1 MVPGHAVR
9 IASALATRAVASTL
23 LALAGVLCCPGAG
36 AAEAAVDRDPWVRFN
51 RPVHA
56 FNERVDDAVLEPAAL
71 LYRRVT
77 PDPVERAILNFFDN
91 VAAPISITGAAL
103 QADGERTAIATGRF
117 LVNSTVGVAGLLDAA
132 TPMGLP
138 DVNEDIGQAL
148 EVWGF
153 ENSPYLVL
161 PFIGPMTV
169 VQVPDRI
176 ARAWLPQLA
185 FGDYWHQGWRV
196 LDIVSYRADVLAA
209 STLLDSS
216 AIDSYTFTREAFLQR
231 RRYLR
236 FNGELP
242 EEDWDA
248 FLDDF

>member
-1 MVPGHAVR
+1 MR
-9 IASALATRAVASTL
+9 IDSNLLGRGLAPTLLLLTALAA
-23 LALAGVLCCPGAG
+23 ALTAAPAAFGAQD
-36 AAEAAVDRDPWVRFN
+36 AADRDPWVRFN
-51 RPVHA
+51 RPVHV
-56 FNERVDDAVLEPAAL
+56 FNEHVDDLVLEPAAL
-71 LYRRVT
+71 LYRRVA
-77 PDPVERAILNFFDN
+77 PDPIERAILNFFDN
-91 VAAPISITGAAL
+91 IAAPISITGAAL

-117 LVNSTVGVAGLLDAA
+117 LVNSTVGVAGLLDPA
-132 TPMGLP
+132 TPLGLP

-153 ENSPYLVL
+153 EDSPYLVL
-161 PFIGPMTV
+161 PLIGPMTV

-185 FGDYWHQGWRV
+185 FGDHWHQGWRA

-209 STLLDSS
+209 SRLLDSS

-236 FNGELP
+236 YNGELP
-242 EEDWDA
+242 EADWDE

>member
-1 MVPGHAVR
+1 VR
-9 IASALATRAVASTL
+9 IASAPIVRALASLLFLSAAASVCPAAVA
-23 LALAGVLCCPGAG
+23 AP
-36 AAEAAVDRDPWVRFN
+36 AAVDRDPWVRFN
-51 RPVHA
+51 RPVHV
-56 FNERVDDAVLEPAAL
+56 FNERVDDFVLEPAAL
-71 LYRRVT
+71 FYRRMT

-91 VAAPISITGAAL
+91 IASPISITGAAL

-117 LVNSTVGVAGLLDAA
+117 LVNSTVGLAGLLDPA
-132 TPMGLP
+132 TSMGLP
-138 DVNEDIGQAL
+138 DVDEDIGQAL

-153 ENSPYLVL
+153 EDSPYLVL
-161 PFIGPMTV
+161 PFIGPMTL

-196 LDIVSYRADVLAA
+196 LDVVSYRADVLAA

-216 AIDSYTFTREAFLQR
+216 AIDSYSFTREAFLQR

-236 FNGELP
+236 YNGELP

>member
-1 MVPGHAVR
+1 MTEVLLRLTAMLLVAAGLLVPPA
-9 IASALATRAVASTL
+9 ASA
-23 LALAGVLCCPGAG
+23 AGS
-36 AAEAAVDRDPWVRFN
+36 AERDPWVRFN

-56 FNERVDDAVLEPAAL
+56 FNERVDDLVLEPAAV

-91 VAAPISITGAAL
+91 IAAPISITGAAL

-117 LVNSTVGVAGLLDAA
+117 LVNSTVGVAGLLDPA
-132 TPMGLP
+132 TSMGLP

-153 ENSPYLVL
+153 EDSPYLVL
-161 PFIGPMTV
+161 PFVGPMTV
-169 VQVPDRI
+169 VQIPDRV
-176 ARAWLPQLA
+176 ARAWLPQAA
-185 FGDYWHQGWRV
+185 FGDSWHQGWRIP
-196 LDIVSYRADVLAA
+196 DIVSYRADILAA

-231 RRYLR
+231 RRYMR
-236 FNGELP
+236 YNGELP
-242 EEDWDA
+242 EEDWDG